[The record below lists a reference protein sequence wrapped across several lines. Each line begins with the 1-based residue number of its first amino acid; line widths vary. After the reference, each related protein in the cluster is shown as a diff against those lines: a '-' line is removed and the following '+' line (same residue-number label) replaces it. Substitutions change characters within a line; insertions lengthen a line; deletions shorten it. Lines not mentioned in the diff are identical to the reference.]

1 MSATAED
8 WIKLRNEHPAI
19 EKQADVVNHPSH
31 YANASVECIDAIE
44 ASMTG
49 EQMAGYLRGN
59 VQKYVFRAYSKH
71 PTPLIDLKK
80 AQWYLN
86 RLIETEEKRFMR
98 QKV

>member
-19 EKQADVVNHPSH
+19 EKQADIVNHPPH

-86 RLIETEEKRFMR
+86 RLIETEEQRF
-98 QKV
+98 K

>member
-1 MSATAED
+1 MNATAED

-19 EKQADVVNHPSH
+19 EKKSDIVNHPSH

-71 PTPLIDLKK
+71 PTPLVDLKK

-86 RLIETEEKRFMR
+86 RLIETEEERF
-98 QKV
+98 K

>member
-19 EKQADVVNHPSH
+19 EKKSDIVNHPSH

-86 RLIETEEKRFMR
+86 RLIETEEQRF
-98 QKV
+98 K

>member
-1 MSATAED
+1 MNATAED

-19 EKQADVVNHPSH
+19 EKKSDIVNHPSH

-86 RLIETEEKRFMR
+86 RLIETEEKRF
-98 QKV
+98 K

>member
-1 MSATAED
+1 MNATAED

-19 EKQADVVNHPSH
+19 EKQADIVNHPLH

-86 RLIETEEKRFMR
+86 RLIETEEKRF
-98 QKV
+98 K

>member
-1 MSATAED
+1 MNATAED

-19 EKQADVVNHPSH
+19 EKKADIVNHPSH

-44 ASMTG
+44 ASMNG

-59 VQKYVFRAYSKH
+59 VQKY
-71 PTPLIDLKK
+71 DLKK

-86 RLIETEEKRFMR
+86 RLVETEEKRF
-98 QKV
+98 K

>member
-1 MSATAED
+1 MNTQR
-8 WIKLRNEHPAI
+8 LRSKSDI
-19 EKQADVVNHPSH
+19 VNHPSH

-71 PTPLIDLKK
+71 PTPLVDLKK

-86 RLIETEEKRFMR
+86 RLIETEEKRF
-98 QKV
+98 K

>member
-19 EKQADVVNHPSH
+19 EKQVDVVNHPSH

-71 PTPLIDLKK
+71 PTPLVDLKK

-86 RLIETEEKRFMR
+86 RLIETEEQRF
-98 QKV
+98 KEV

>member
-1 MSATAED
+1 
-8 WIKLRNEHPAI
+8 
-19 EKQADVVNHPSH
+19 
-31 YANASVECIDAIE
+31 
-44 ASMTG
+44 MTG

-86 RLIETEEKRFMR
+86 RLIETEEKRF
-98 QKV
+98 K